1 MASRDASAD
10 ALADRELGQ
19 ARGVTSHAIGL
30 DATTSEVA
38 VTTPGP
44 HPKTGRSDSTSSPAI
59 DQVNA
64 ARARR

>member
-30 DATTSEVA
+30 DATTSDVIAAPLILTREPAVA
-38 VTTPGP
+38 TTREARP
-44 HPKTGRSDSTSSPAI
+44 ST
-59 DQVNA
+59 D
-64 ARARR
+64 